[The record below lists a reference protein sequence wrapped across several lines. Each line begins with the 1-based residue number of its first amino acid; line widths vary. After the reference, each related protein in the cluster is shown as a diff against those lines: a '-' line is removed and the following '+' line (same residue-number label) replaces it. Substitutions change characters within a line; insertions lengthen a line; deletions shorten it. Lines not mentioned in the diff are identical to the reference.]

1 MKSSRLV
8 CSLPAGMRPGNAV
21 GSFHWTPLL
30 SRQTGV
36 VRGVGQLEPGRRAIS
51 TLRIFLFL
59 PEKCSALLN
68 QQFISFNILTID
80 LTNSSP
86 SYDRF
91 IWQRFLTNRG
101 QKILPLRHDV
111 HGYQGSQNPKGSENN
126 PTMGKESSDLK
137 TAAYDVKISLSW

>member
-1 MKSSRLV
+1 MV
-8 CSLPAGMRPGNAV
+8 EFWG
-21 GSFHWTPLL
+21 
-30 SRQTGV
+30 
-36 VRGVGQLEPGRRAIS
+36 
-51 TLRIFLFL
+51 IFRKNRTCNTYKKHFCFT
-59 PEKCSALLN
+59 KGFYV

-137 TAAYDVKISLSW
+137 TAAYDVKISLSWWSRKPKGPENSAKRTPHFLMQMSKEVRNPEKYSILFI